1 MDPKDTRIKNIW
13 DAVAQRRGTQQFI
26 DSQGTSRHATISD
39 DADHTYDTIPLRR
52 EDLEIMLAPYLEPVA
67 VSTARVSTQSA
78 KRKLAAAIEG
88 LRGHNGATALSRQT
102 ALDKLAE
109 AYVLVDR
116 AAEALEGDRARAARE
131 TQEQLDEWAYKRAG
145 KNDWT
150 LRDRARREKVADE
163 ELSKEHERL
172 ANAKAERIARHRA
185 QCHDE
190 DCEHCNEDP
199 RLKSGFKSVPQDE
212 ATKEEPTPAS
222 ALFNAIVNYA
232 SNPSELNDKALRHA
246 GDKLGRSIIAEAR
259 KMLNL

>member
-145 KNDWT
+145 
-150 LRDRARREKVADE
+150 
-163 ELSKEHERL
+163 
-172 ANAKAERIARHRA
+172 
-185 QCHDE
+185 
-190 DCEHCNEDP
+190 CNEDP